1 MKKIRQ
7 RIMKTENHID
17 SNAFLLAFIGHGNK
31 TGDILDKNKTRSWNI
46 EEFIVELNDV
56 DTLIGKPKVMVI
68 QACRGGM

>member
-1 MKKIRQ
+1 MIFVIAR
-7 RIMKTENHID
+7 H
-17 SNAFLLAFIGHGNK
+17 IGHGNK

>member
-7 RIMKTENHID
+7 WIMNRENHID
-17 SNAFLLAFIGHGNK
+17 CNTFLLTFIGHGNK
-31 TGDILDKNKTRSWNI
+31 KGDVLDKNKTRSWNI

-68 QACRGGM
+68 QACRGDM